1 MPKTWIWTKKAH
13 AGGTCPAQEPCGY
26 GCSYNGSTC
35 VDYDECSS
43 LDDNT
48 CWPPTTCSNTIGSFE
63 CHCPDGSVG
72 DFGPSP
78 NCDGPPPMPGC
89 PAQEPCGDGCYYS
102 DGTCVDRNEC
112 ALVENICLAH
122 SPPTT
127 CVNTIGSFECHCPD
141 GSVADAAGNCG
152 SPPPPGSWWTIELIF
167 HREFCSDLF
176 KGFNRVEL

>member
-1 MPKTWIWTKKAH
+1 MGDH
-13 AGGTCPAQEPCGY
+13 
-26 GCSYNGSTC
+26 
-35 VDYDECSS
+35 DECSF
-43 LDDNT
+43 LEDNT

-89 PAQEPCGDGCYYS
+89 PAQEPCGDGCSFNGITCEDHDECSFLEDNTCWPPTTCSNTIGSFECHCPDGSVGDFGPSPNCDGPPPMPGCPAQEPCGDSCYYS

-122 SPPTT
+122 S
-127 CVNTIGSFECHCPD
+127 
-141 GSVADAAGNCG
+141 
-152 SPPPPGSWWTIELIF
+152 
-167 HREFCSDLF
+167 
-176 KGFNRVEL
+176 